1 MHYIECPNCSADVS
15 VTEENCPE
23 CGERIRSTPEDFIIK
38 GKTLL
43 EYTFDHPVAVIPD
56 GVLYIG
62 KDAFDC
68 WIDEIGE
75 PEGFCVEYVVIPE
88 GVRKIGVGAFL
99 NTNISE
105 IRIPSSV
112 VSIGK
117 RVFSSSVEIEVAEDN
132 PVYHVCNGCLI
143 ETASKTLIRG
153 TDHSVIPADGSVTRI
168 GDYAF
173 AGCYGLTG
181 IEIPESVTSIG
192 ECAFYECSGLT
203 GIGIPESVTS
213 IGECAFS
220 GTGLTGIHIPRS
232 VVSIGDGAFRACDL
246 EHITVDPENPAYY
259 ADGNCLIAEKSGKVI
274 AGCTNSVIPERSKR
288 GYIRY
293 IGNGAFEHCEMT
305 HISIPAGVRSIG
317 KWAFAQCQEL
327 ESITIP
333 GSVTS
338 IGNYAFFGCTGMTS
352 VTINTGVKKIGE
364 KAFYCCS
371 GLTEIQI
378 PDSVTSIGK
387 RAFEDCKGLEKIIIP
402 ESVSSIG
409 DFAFAGCESLKTMAI
424 PDTVTSIGDL
434 AFSYCPELTDIYYS
448 GTLEQWRKVK
458 TDDSIYTTY
467 EPYRKMTVHCADGSL
482 EVCFGS

>member
-192 ECAFYECSGLT
+192 ECAF
-203 GIGIPESVTS
+203 
-213 IGECAFS
+213 S

-259 ADGNCLIAEKSGKVI
+259 GIL
-274 AGCTNSVIPERSKR
+274 PL
-288 GYIRY
+288 
-293 IGNGAFEHCEMT
+293 F
-305 HISIPAGVRSIG
+305 
-317 KWAFAQCQEL
+317 
-327 ESITIP
+327 TICR
-333 GSVTS
+333 
-338 IGNYAFFGCTGMTS
+338 I
-352 VTINTGVKKIGE
+352 
-364 KAFYCCS
+364 
-371 GLTEIQI
+371 
-378 PDSVTSIGK
+378 
-387 RAFEDCKGLEKIIIP
+387 
-402 ESVSSIG
+402 
-409 DFAFAGCESLKTMAI
+409 
-424 PDTVTSIGDL
+424 
-434 AFSYCPELTDIYYS
+434 
-448 GTLEQWRKVK
+448 
-458 TDDSIYTTY
+458 
-467 EPYRKMTVHCADGSL
+467 
-482 EVCFGS
+482 